1 MADFKHIW
9 ACSCRTE
16 TECSPQDQMLGSVF
30 QCPGCHKVF
39 GCVHSKGRG
48 KVWIEAND
56 TDIDFHDLLGLRREP
71 EDDDEPSNAIEAHTR
86 MCF

>member
-1 MADFKHIW
+1 
-9 ACSCRTE
+9 
-16 TECSPQDQMLGSVF
+16 MLGSVF

-71 EDDDEPSNAIEAHTR
+71 DEEDEPEL
-86 MCF
+86 C